1 MVLTKSHEKKYKNQ
15 WMTVYED
22 EIELPNGHKGIYGY
36 VERDPGAGAVIVN
49 DKNEVLLVKQYR
61 YPIKDFQINIPG
73 GGIDEG
79 EDVESAL
86 KREIKEETGLEIEI
100 VKKLGKFYP
109 LSSCSTEVGH
119 LFLCR
124 TTSEISK
131 GIKGE
136 ADETFESIFFVSF
149 DEALRM
155 VDEGEIT
162 DDATAN
168 AIQIAYRYLN
178 RG

>member
-1 MVLTKSHEKKYKNQ
+1 MVRTRTHEKKYKNQ
-15 WMTVYED
+15 WMTVFED

-36 VERDPGAGAVIVN
+36 VERKPGAGAVIIN
-49 DKNEVLLVKQYR
+49 NKDEVLLVKQYR

-73 GGIDEG
+73 GGIDIG
-79 EDVESAL
+79 EDDESAL

-100 VKKLGKFYP
+100 IKKLGKFYP

-124 TTSEISK
+124 TTSRISK
-131 GIKGE
+131 ERKGE
-136 ADETFESIFFVSF
+136 SDETFESIFFVGF
-149 DEALRM
+149 EEALRM
-155 VDEGEIT
+155 IDEGEIT

-168 AIQIAYRYLN
+168 AIQIAYRDLN
-178 RG
+178 RD